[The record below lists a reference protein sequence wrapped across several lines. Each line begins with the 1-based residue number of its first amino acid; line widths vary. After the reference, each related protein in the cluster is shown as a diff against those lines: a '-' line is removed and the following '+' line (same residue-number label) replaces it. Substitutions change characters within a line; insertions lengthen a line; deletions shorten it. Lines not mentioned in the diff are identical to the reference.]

1 MDVVLGVPEE
11 IQKLQ
16 RTLRKIQLILHDAEQ
31 WWIEDEAID
40 EWLRELKDVM
50 HDADDVLKECRS
62 SVEKWTPR
70 ESKFTH
76 EVGVKVK
83 YLNRHLQEISA
94 MRSKLDLKVSA
105 ERRMVSRVSGKT
117 SHDVELG

>member
-1 MDVVLGVPEE
+1 MAAEEEMDVVLGVPEE

-70 ESKFTH
+70 C
-76 EVGVKVK
+76 
-83 YLNRHLQEISA
+83 
-94 MRSKLDLKVSA
+94 DLGHVRGGHRDLID
-105 ERRMVSRVSGKT
+105 RR
-117 SHDVELG
+117 